1 MNPLLGQHADRLLDA
16 GVTGACTSHG
26 AENNLYK
33 IGLLLEHDE
42 SNTFGM
48 EDLLRDVSFEEASD
62 AVALQI
68 GNPPDREENE
78 GRGCIDPALTAS
90 ALVEA
95 GERIEAV
102 AGSGGRLIF
111 ATGHPGALI
120 LYYLGLS
127 RWAQELGGGV
137 LTVETRG
144 RYERGVSLDWAE
156 SVATL
161 GDGASLFHTHD
172 PEPMG
177 DVLRQ
182 TGAID
187 LVVADHGFAG
197 AAIAAGVP
205 TVAVMDTNDPAFA
218 MVAGRGADVTVVP
231 MDDNR
236 PLNVYSTALD
246 VARRGA

>member
-1 MNPLLGQHADRLLDA
+1 MNPLLGQYAHRLSEA
-16 GVTGACTSHG
+16 GVAGSRTSHG
-26 AENNLYK
+26 AENNLRK

-48 EDLLRDVSFEEASD
+48 EDLLQDVGFGETYD
-62 AVALQI
+62 AVSHQI
-68 GNPPDREENE
+68 GNPPDREENP
-78 GRGCIDPALTAS
+78 GRGCIDPERTAVG
-90 ALVEA
+90 LVEA
-95 GERIEAV
+95 GGRIREV
-102 AGSGGRLIF
+102 AGSGGRFVF

-127 RWAQELGGGV
+127 RWARELGGDV

-144 RYERGVSLDWAE
+144 RYERGIFLDWAE
-156 SVATL
+156 SVAAL

-172 PEPMG
+172 PEPMR

-182 TGAID
+182 MGAVD

-197 AAIAAGVP
+197 AAIAAGIP
-205 TVAVMDTNDPAFA
+205 TIVVMDTNDPAFA
-218 MVAGRGADVTVVP
+218 VVAGRGADVTVVP

-236 PLNVYSTALD
+236 PLNAYSTALD
-246 VARRGA
+246 VIRRGA

>member
-1 MNPLLGQHADRLLDA
+1 MNPLLEQHAYRLSESGVA
-16 GVTGACTSHG
+16 GTCTSHG

-33 IGLLLEHDE
+33 IELLVEHDE

-48 EDLLRDVSFEEASD
+48 EDLLQDVGFEEAYD
-62 AVALQI
+62 AVAFQI
-68 GNPPDREENE
+68 GNPPDREENPK
-78 GRGCIDPALTAS
+78 RGCIDPARTA
-90 ALVEA
+90 AGLVA
-95 GERIEAV
+95 TGERIGDV

-111 ATGHPGALI
+111 ATGHPGAMI

-127 RWAQELGGGV
+127 RWAKELGGDV

-172 PEPMG
+172 PQPMR
-177 DVLRQ
+177 DVLQQ
-182 TGAID
+182 TEAVD
-187 LVVADHGFAG
+187 LVIADHGFAG
-197 AAIAAGVP
+197 AAIATGVP
-205 TVAVMDTNDPAFA
+205 TVVVMDTNDPAFA
-218 MVAGRGADVTVVP
+218 VVAGRGADVTVVP

-246 VARRGA
+246 VVRRGA